1 MGTEYVH
8 SKPPLT
14 EITITKGS
22 TTTIN
27 IPHITSALTI
37 GNTLQINMRQ
47 RTGTEL
53 NFVSLKN
60 GGSSTEVIIDGN
72 DLTSG
77 DYELILESYDV
88 ANSV

>member
-1 MGTEYVH
+1 
-8 SKPPLT
+8 
-14 EITITKGS
+14 
-22 TTTIN
+22 
-27 IPHITSALTI
+27 
-37 GNTLQINMRQ
+37 MRQ